1 MAEQVIDTP
10 APTGLSQL
18 EQLQFD
24 YINLQL
30 QNLNTQT
37 RTLQLE
43 IQQASTNLEN
53 QRQDVFKRRVNMIA
67 ELEKAHPE
75 LTFDQANNLFKPR
88 PVEVPPVADEP
99 TKA

>member
-30 QNLNTQT
+30 H
-37 RTLQLE
+37 
-43 IQQASTNLEN
+43 
-53 QRQDVFKRRVNMIA
+53 RVNMIA

-75 LTFDQANNLFKPR
+75 LILDQASNTFKSR
-88 PVEVPPVADEP
+88 PVEVPPVPAEP
-99 TKA
+99 AKA